1 MQQAPQAVAV
11 NISGR
16 QLMRADFVE
25 TVMQVLQDTGANPA
39 RLKLE
44 LTESV
49 LVKDVENTIAKRIF
63 EMSGVRHRQLPLRRE
78 LVDQLHGHFQQS
90 LL

>member
-78 LVDQLHGHFQQS
+78 LVDQLQGHFQQS